1 MIHTDQTF
9 GDFPLFAIDDLL
21 RAGSLSA
28 TSESAD
34 HPVANLANGLTFDY
48 WQSQVLP
55 PALTPFVL
63 PVNITVD
70 AGADVQ
76 ASYGLVVGHN
86 LVGIACQF
94 QSSADGET
102 WETRASFTP
111 ENETIDMAVWTAH
124 SARYW
129 RLQFVLNN
137 QVPGTPSAARIAVLR
152 IGQHFLAER
161 RIGVGHSPLPLAR
174 DTTYV
179 AHSSERG
186 HSLDRAL
193 VRSALSGGIS
203 LQNLT
208 PGWYRQ
214 VFDPFARRAR
224 TRWFAFAW
232 RPDTY
237 PAEVV
242 FAESQRD
249 IRPDNQRSN
258 GMVQVS
264 FPVRAWQKALDPDD
278 DDEEPA
284 ANVLTSPPYPVKSD
298 EALDSGLVQLQLV
311 ELDRIRFD
319 VQPDPEELDSAV
331 AVQVLQLRTLRIDQI
346 QDPESLD
353 SAQVAIQSL
362 SLRTIRNDLDAGVES
377 IDSAQIAL
385 QSLVLNRVRIGYEIP
400 APDDVDSAVS
410 LISLTLT
417 SP

>member
-111 ENETIDMAVWTAH
+111 ENETIDMAVWAAH

-298 EALDSGLVQLQLV
+298 DALDSGQVALQGLDV
-311 ELDRIRFD
+311 DRIRFD
-319 VQPDPEELDSAV
+319 VDHGVESMDSSLSLPALVLRAVRLDAVQPPEPLDSA
-331 AVQVLQLRTLRIDQI
+331 T
-346 QDPESLD
+346 S
-353 SAQVAIQSL
+353 
-362 SLRTIRNDLDAGVES
+362 
-377 IDSAQIAL
+377 L
-385 QSLVLNRVRIGYEIP
+385 QSLVLRTLRLEYDLGNEDLDSALSLQGVVLQRVRITYENG
-400 APDDVDSAVS
+400 APEQLDSGLA
-410 LISLTLT
+410 LIGLTLAE
-417 SP
+417 P